1 MGPEPTYEEDV
12 GLPIDITDPICT
24 LQREHGINNE
34 SGRVRV
40 RVRVRVRGSPDC
52 PPPTYT

>member
-34 SGRVRV
+34 S
-40 RVRVRVRGSPDC
+40 VRVRVRGIPDF